1 MVYNM
6 LYYIKSISIVVNMS
20 VTTPSPG
27 SSDSSSNFELPWEYL
42 HLDPK
47 KFYYIYH
54 HLWRVTAVT

>member
-47 KFYYIYH
+47 NFI
-54 HLWRVTAVT
+54 TSTTIFGE